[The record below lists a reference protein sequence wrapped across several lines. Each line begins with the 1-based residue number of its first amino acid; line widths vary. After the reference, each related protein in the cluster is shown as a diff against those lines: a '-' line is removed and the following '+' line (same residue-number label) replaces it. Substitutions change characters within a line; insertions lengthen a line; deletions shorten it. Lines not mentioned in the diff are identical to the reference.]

1 MYKSQGK
8 FVRVL
13 LLDLSTFIL
22 PISLCIDLCPV
33 FLLIKDTD
41 VENFISFEGT
51 NNLNHLSDV
60 IVCDATQLIS
70 IIRRSP

>member
-1 MYKSQGK
+1 MIVY
-8 FVRVL
+8 
-13 LLDLSTFIL
+13 
-22 PISLCIDLCPV
+22 SLCHV

-41 VENFISFEGT
+41 VKNFISSKGT

-60 IVCDATQLIS
+60 IVCDATQLIF

>member
-1 MYKSQGK
+1 M
-8 FVRVL
+8 
-13 LLDLSTFIL
+13 LDLSTFIL
-22 PISLCIDLCPV
+22 LISLCIGLCPV
-33 FLLIKDTD
+33 FLLIKDID

-51 NNLNHLSDV
+51 HNLNHLSDV

>member
-1 MYKSQGK
+1 MYW
-8 FVRVL
+8 
-13 LLDLSTFIL
+13 
-22 PISLCIDLCPV
+22 LCPV

-70 IIRRSP
+70 IIRRSPLRDYFSQLLCLAMTSDC

>member
-1 MYKSQGK
+1 M
-8 FVRVL
+8 
-13 LLDLSTFIL
+13 
-22 PISLCIDLCPV
+22 SLRIGLCPV

>member
-1 MYKSQGK
+1 MCLAQGPQ
-8 FVRVL
+8 RS
-13 LLDLSTFIL
+13 DACEART
-22 PISLCIDLCPV
+22 
-33 FLLIKDTD
+33 LIKDTD
-41 VENFISFEGT
+41 VENFISSEGT

>member
-1 MYKSQGK
+1 MEN
-8 FVRVL
+8 
-13 LLDLSTFIL
+13 FI
-22 PISLCIDLCPV
+22 S
-33 FLLIKDTD
+33 FERTNNTD
-41 VENFISFEGT
+41 VENFISFERT